1 VAFGWRGLIR
11 GVASLGGDN
20 LGVLYY
26 LCASEI
32 CTDKRVGFGW
42 RGGLWLEGSYKRG
55 GLWLEGPY
63 KRGGLWLEG
72 PYKRGGLWLEGP
84 YKRGGLWLEGLI
96 RQVLL

>member
-1 VAFGWRGLIR
+1 MHQKSVLIRGVAFGWRGLIR
-11 GVASLGGDN
+11 GVASLEGGN
-20 LGVLYY
+20 LVVLYY

-32 CTDKRVGFGW
+32 CTD
-42 RGGLWLEGSYKRG
+42 
-55 GLWLEGPY
+55 